1 MSATWTQEQI
11 LALAPDTSSAKNA
24 QALAAPFKWLSLGY
38 NEQTVW
44 GECQGSGSNAYLTQI
59 DITEPAFKCTC
70 PSRQLPCK
78 HAIGL
83 YLLFESQK
91 DAFTQKTLPQEASL
105 DTPSQKPD
113 KKTESTKKVV
123 DTAAQAKRAQM
134 RYNKVTAG
142 MQDLELWLQDLVRQ
156 GLAVA
161 QGQPYSFWD
170 TAAARLV
177 DAQAPGVARMV
188 REMGSIPHSG
198 IGWEERLLT
207 QLGRVY
213 LLISGFKRLETFPA
227 QMQADIRTQIGW
239 TQNQE
244 ELLTSSGVRDRW
256 LILGQRVTEEDK
268 LRSQFNWLW
277 GEQTQQPALILNFA
291 YGSQP
296 LDSSLIP
303 GTSLD
308 AELVFF
314 ESAYPLRSLV
324 KIHHDAAD
332 RVQTMPGYSSIRD
345 MMSTYAKA
353 LARNPWIE
361 QFPVALQAVIPTF
374 NDDGSC
380 RGLCDTDGYMI
391 PLVGLNS
398 QHKWQLLALS
408 GGHPIGIF
416 GEWNGD
422 RFLPLSVY
430 AESTFVFFS

>member
-1 MSATWTQEQI
+1 MSPIWTHKQI

-24 QALAAPFKWLSLGY
+24 QALAVRSLWLSLGY
-38 NEQTVW
+38 NQQAIW
-44 GECQGSGSNAYLTQI
+44 GECQGSGSNTYRTQI
-59 DITEPAFKCTC
+59 DITELAFKCTC
-70 PSRQLPCK
+70 PSHKQPCK

-83 YLLFESQK
+83 FLLFADQK
-91 DAFTQKTLPQEASL
+91 DAFTKTPQKTSL
-105 DTPSQKPD
+105 DTPKHKPD
-113 KKTESTKKVV
+113 NKTESTKKVV
-123 DTAAQAKRAQM
+123 DTAAQAKRAEM

-142 MQDLELWLQDLVRQ
+142 MQDLELWLRDLVRQ

-177 DAQAPGVARMV
+177 DAQAPGVARML
-188 REMGSIPHSG
+188 REIGSIPHSG

-227 QMQADIRTQIGW
+227 EMQADIRTQIGW

-244 ELLTSSGVRDRW
+244 ELLTKVGVRDRW

-268 LRSQFNWLW
+268 LRSQISWLW
-277 GEQTQQPALILNFA
+277 GEQSQQAALILNFA

-296 LDSSLIP
+296 LDTSLIP
-303 GTSLD
+303 GTSID

-324 KIHHDAAD
+324 KIVHNPAD
-332 RVQTMPGYSSIRD
+332 PVDKMPGYSSIPN
-345 MMSTYAKA
+345 MMQAYAKA

-361 QFPVALQAVIPTF
+361 QFPVALQAVIPVF

-380 RGLCDTDGYMI
+380 RGVRDADGYMLSTI
-391 PLVGLNS
+391 GIRS
-398 QHKWQLLALS
+398 EQTWQLLALS
-408 GGHPIGIF
+408 GGHAVGIF

-422 RFLPLSVY
+422 RFLPLSAY
-430 AESTFVFFS
+430 AEDTFVTLSK

>member
-1 MSATWTQEQI
+1 MSASWTQEQI
-11 LALAPDTSSAKNA
+11 LALTPDTSSAKNA
-24 QALAAPFKWLSLGY
+24 QALAVRSKWLSLGY
-38 NEQTVW
+38 NQQAIW
-44 GECQGSGSNAYLTQI
+44 GECQGSGTNTYQTQI
-59 DITEPAFKCTC
+59 DITELAFKCTC
-70 PSRQLPCK
+70 PSRKTPCK

-83 YLLFESQK
+83 FLLFTDQK
-91 DAFTQKTLPQEASL
+91 EAFTEKTLPQKVSL
-105 DTPSQKPD
+105 DTPKHKLD

-142 MQDLELWLQDLVRQ
+142 MQDLELWLRDLVRQ
-156 GLAVA
+156 GLAIA

-177 DAQAPGVARMV
+177 DAQAPGVARLL
-188 REMGSIPHSG
+188 REMASIPHSG

-213 LLISGFKRLETFPA
+213 LLISGFKRWESLPA
-227 QMQADIRTQIGW
+227 EMQADIRTQIGW

-277 GEQTQQPALILNFA
+277 GEKTQQPALILNFA

-296 LDSSLIP
+296 LDTSLIP
-303 GTSLD
+303 GTSID

-324 KIHHDAAD
+324 KIHHDAANPVD
-332 RVQTMPGYSSIRD
+332 QMPGYSSIQD
-345 MMSTYAKA
+345 MMTAYAKA

-361 QFPVALQAVIPTF
+361 QFPLALQAVMPIF

-380 RGLCDTDGYMI
+380 HAVCDADGYI
-391 PLVGLNS
+391 LRVVGLVS
-398 QHKWQLLALS
+398 QKAWQLLALS
-408 GGHPIGIF
+408 GGHFIGIF

-430 AESTFVFFS
+430 ANGIFVLL

>member
-1 MSATWTQEQI
+1 MSASWTQEQI

-24 QALAAPFKWLSLGY
+24 QALAVRSKWLSLGY
-38 NEQTVW
+38 NEQAIW
-44 GECQGSGSNAYLTQI
+44 GECQGSGSNPYRTQI
-59 DITEPAFKCTC
+59 DITELAFKCNC
-70 PSRQLPCK
+70 PSRKTPCK

-83 YLLFESQK
+83 FLLFTNHK
-91 DAFTQKTLPQEASL
+91 DAFREKTLPQKASL
-105 DTPSQKPD
+105 DTPKHKPD

-142 MQDLELWLQDLVRQ
+142 MQDLELWLRDLVRQ

-177 DAQAPGVARMV
+177 DAQAPGVARML
-188 REMGSIPHSG
+188 REMASIPHSG

-207 QLGRVY
+207 QLGRLY
-213 LLISGFKRLETFPA
+213 LLISGFKRWETLPA
-227 QMQADIRTQIGW
+227 EMQADIRTQIGW

-296 LDSSLIP
+296 LDTSLIP
-303 GTSLD
+303 GTSID

-324 KIHHDAAD
+324 KIHHDAANPVD
-332 RVQTMPGYSSIRD
+332 KMPGYSSIPN
-345 MMSTYAKA
+345 MMAAYAKA

-361 QFPVALQAVIPTF
+361 QFPIALQAVMPIF
-374 NDDGSC
+374 NNGSC
-380 RGLCDTDGYMI
+380 RAVCDADGYML
-391 PLVGLNS
+391 PVVGLVS
-398 QHKWQLLALS
+398 QKAWQLLALS
-408 GGHPIGIF
+408 GGHFIGIF

-430 AESTFVFFS
+430 ANGIFVLL

>member
-1 MSATWTQEQI
+1 MSPIWTHKQI

-24 QALAAPFKWLSLGY
+24 QALAVRSLWLSLGY
-38 NEQTVW
+38 NQQTIW
-44 GECQGSGSNAYLTQI
+44 GECQGSGSNPYLTQI
-59 DITEPAFKCTC
+59 DITELAFKCTC
-70 PSRQLPCK
+70 PSHKQPCK

-83 YLLFESQK
+83 LLLFADQK
-91 DAFTQKTLPQEASL
+91 DAFTETPQKTSL
-105 DTPSQKPD
+105 NTPKHQSD

-123 DTAAQAKRAQM
+123 DTAAQAKRAEM

-142 MQDLELWLQDLVRQ
+142 MQDLELWLRDLVRQ

-161 QGQPYSFWD
+161 QGQAYSFWD

-177 DAQAPGVARMV
+177 DAQAPGVARML
-188 REMGSIPHSG
+188 REIGSIPHSG

-227 QMQADIRTQIGW
+227 EMQADIRTQIGW

-244 ELLTSSGVRDRW
+244 ELLTKVGMRDRW
-256 LILGQRVTEEDK
+256 LILGQRITEEDK

-277 GEQTQQPALILNFA
+277 GEQSQQAALILNFA

-296 LDSSLIP
+296 LDTSLIP
-303 GTSLD
+303 GSSID

-332 RVQTMPGYSSIRD
+332 PVDKMPGYSSIPN
-345 MMSTYAKA
+345 MMQAYAKA

-361 QFPVALQAVIPTF
+361 QFPVALQAVIPVF
-374 NDDGSC
+374 NDDGSF
-380 RGLCDTDGYMI
+380 RGVRDADGYMLSTI
-391 PLVGLNS
+391 GIS
-398 QHKWQLLALS
+398 YQQTWQLLALS
-408 GGHPIGIF
+408 GGHAVGIF

-430 AESTFVFFS
+430 AENVFVTL

>member
-1 MSATWTQEQI
+1 MSPIWTHKQI

-24 QALAAPFKWLSLGY
+24 QALAVRSLWLSLGY
-38 NEQTVW
+38 NQQAIW
-44 GECQGSGSNAYLTQI
+44 GECQGSGSNPYRTQI
-59 DITEPAFKCTC
+59 DITELAFKCTC
-70 PSRQLPCK
+70 SSHKQPCK

-83 YLLFESQK
+83 FLLFADQK
-91 DAFTQKTLPQEASL
+91 DAFTETPQKTSL
-105 DTPSQKPD
+105 DTPKHQSD

-123 DTAAQAKRAQM
+123 DTAAQAKRAEM

-142 MQDLELWLQDLVRQ
+142 MQDLELWLRDLVRQ

-177 DAQAPGVARMV
+177 DAQAPGVARML
-188 REMGSIPHSG
+188 REIGSIPHSG

-227 QMQADIRTQIGW
+227 EMQADIRTQIGW

-244 ELLTSSGVRDRW
+244 ELLTKVGVRDRW

-268 LRSQFNWLW
+268 LRSQFLWLW
-277 GEQTQQPALILNFA
+277 GEQSQQAALILNFA

-296 LDSSLIP
+296 LNTSLIP
-303 GTSLD
+303 GTSID

-314 ESAYPLRSLV
+314 ESAYPLRSLI

-332 RVQTMPGYSSIRD
+332 PVDIMPGYSSIPN
-345 MMSTYAKA
+345 MMQAYAKA

-361 QFPVALQAVIPTF
+361 QFPVALQAVIPVF
-374 NDDGSC
+374 NDDGSF
-380 RGLCDTDGYMI
+380 RGVRDADGYMLSTI
-391 PLVGLNS
+391 GIRS
-398 QHKWQLLALS
+398 EQTWQLLALS
-408 GGHPIGIF
+408 GGHAVGIF

-422 RFLPLSVY
+422 RFLPLSAY
-430 AESTFVFFS
+430 AENVFVTL

>member
-1 MSATWTQEQI
+1 MSASWTQEQI
-11 LALAPDTSSAKNA
+11 LALTPDTSSAKNA
-24 QALAAPFKWLSLGY
+24 QALAVRSKWLSLGY
-38 NEQTVW
+38 NQQAIW
-44 GECQGSGSNAYLTQI
+44 GECQGSGTNTYQTQI
-59 DITEPAFKCTC
+59 DITELAFKCTC
-70 PSRQLPCK
+70 PSRKTPCK

-83 YLLFESQK
+83 FLLFTDQK
-91 DAFTQKTLPQEASL
+91 EAFTEKTLPQKVSL
-105 DTPSQKPD
+105 DTPKHKLD

-142 MQDLELWLQDLVRQ
+142 MQDLELWLRDLVRQ
-156 GLAVA
+156 GLAIA

-177 DAQAPGVARMV
+177 DAQAPGVARLL
-188 REMGSIPHSG
+188 REMASIPHSG

-213 LLISGFKRLETFPA
+213 LLISGFKRWESLPA
-227 QMQADIRTQIGW
+227 EMQADIRTQIGW

-244 ELLTSSGVRDRW
+244 ELLTSSGVCDRW

-277 GEQTQQPALILNFA
+277 GEKTQQPALILNFA

-296 LDSSLIP
+296 LDTSLIP
-303 GTSLD
+303 GTSID

-324 KIHHDAAD
+324 KIHHEAANPVD
-332 RVQTMPGYSSIRD
+332 QMPGYSSIQD
-345 MMSTYAKA
+345 MMTAYAKA

-361 QFPVALQAVIPTF
+361 QFPIALQAVMPIF
-374 NDDGSC
+374 NDGSC
-380 RGLCDTDGYMI
+380 RAVCDADGYML
-391 PLVGLNS
+391 PVVGLVS
-398 QHKWQLLALS
+398 QKTWQLLALS
-408 GGHPIGIF
+408 GGHFIGIF

-430 AESTFVFFS
+430 ANGIFVLL

>member
-1 MSATWTQEQI
+1 MWTQEQI

-24 QALAAPFKWLSLGY
+24 QALAVRSKWLSLGY
-38 NEQTVW
+38 NQQAIW
-44 GECQGSGSNAYLTQI
+44 GECQGSGSNLYRTQI
-59 DITEPAFKCTC
+59 DIRELAFKCKC
-70 PSRQLPCK
+70 PSPKTPCK

-83 YLLFESQK
+83 FLLFADQK
-91 DAFTQKTLPQEASL
+91 DAFTEKTLRQETSL
-105 DTPSQKPD
+105 DTPKHKSD
-113 KKTESTKKVV
+113 NKTESTKKVI
-123 DTAAQAKRAQM
+123 DTVAQAKRAQM

-142 MQDLELWLQDLVRQ
+142 MQDLELWLRDLVRQ

-177 DAQAPGVARMV
+177 DAQASGVARML
-188 REMGSIPHSG
+188 REIGSIPHSG

-227 QMQADIRTQIGW
+227 EMQADIRTQIGW
-239 TQNQE
+239 TQQSE

-277 GEQTQQPALILNFA
+277 GEQSQQPALILNFA

-296 LDSSLIP
+296 LDNSLIP
-303 GTSLD
+303 GTSID

-324 KIHHDAAD
+324 KIHHDAAES
-332 RVQTMPGYSSIRD
+332 VEGMPGFGSIQH
-345 MMSTYAKA
+345 MMQAYAKA
-353 LARNPWIE
+353 LAQNPWIE
-361 QFPVALQAVIPTF
+361 QFPVALQAVIPVF
-374 NDDGSC
+374 NDDGNC
-380 RGLCDTDGYMI
+380 RGVRDADGYM
-391 PLVGLNS
+391 LSTSGLSS
-398 QHKWQLLALS
+398 QQTWQLLALS
-408 GGHPIGIF
+408 GGHAVGIF

-430 AESTFVFFS
+430 AENVFLRL

>member
-1 MSATWTQEQI
+1 MSAIWTQEQI

-24 QALAAPFKWLSLGY
+24 QALAVRSKWLSLGY
-38 NEQTVW
+38 NQQAIW
-44 GECQGSGSNAYLTQI
+44 GECQGSGSNPYRTQI
-59 DITEPAFKCTC
+59 DITELAFKCTC
-70 PSRQLPCK
+70 PSHKSPCK

-83 YLLFESQK
+83 FLLFADQK
-91 DAFTQKTLPQEASL
+91 DAFTEKTLQQLTSL
-105 DTPSQKPD
+105 DTPKHKSD
-113 KKTESTKKVV
+113 NKTESTKKVV
-123 DTAAQAKRAQM
+123 DTAAQAKRAEM

-142 MQDLELWLQDLVRQ
+142 MQDLELWLRDLVRQ

-170 TAAARLV
+170 NAAARLV
-177 DAQAPGVARMV
+177 DAQAPGVARLL
-188 REMGSIPHSG
+188 REMASIPHSG

-213 LLISGFKRLETFPA
+213 LLISGFKRLQTLPA
-227 QMQADIRTQIGW
+227 EMQADIRTKIGW
-239 TQNQE
+239 TQQSE

-268 LRSQFNWLW
+268 LRSQIYWLW
-277 GEQTQQPALILNFA
+277 GEQSQQAALILNFA

-296 LDSSLIP
+296 LDTSLIP
-303 GTSLD
+303 GSSID

-324 KIHHDAAD
+324 KILHNPAEPVDK
-332 RVQTMPGYSSIRD
+332 MPGYSSIPN
-345 MMSTYAKA
+345 MMQAYAKA
-353 LARNPWIE
+353 LAQNPWIE
-361 QFPVALQAVIPTF
+361 QFPVALQAVIPVF

-380 RGLCDTDGYMI
+380 RGVRDADGYMLSTI
-391 PLVGLNS
+391 GISS
-398 QHKWQLLALS
+398 QQRWQLLALS
-408 GGHPIGIF
+408 GGHAVGIF

-430 AESTFVFFS
+430 AENVFVTL

>member
-1 MSATWTQEQI
+1 MSAIWTHKQI
-11 LALAPDTSSAKNA
+11 IALAPDTTSALNA
-24 QALAAPFKWLSLGY
+24 QALAVRSKWLSLGY
-38 NEQTVW
+38 NEQVIW
-44 GECQGSGSNAYLTQI
+44 GECQGSGSNPYRTQI
-59 DITEPAFKCTC
+59 DITELAFNCTC
-70 PSRQLPCK
+70 PSRKQPCK

-83 YLLFESQK
+83 FLLFADQK
-91 DAFTQKTLPQEASL
+91 DAFTEKTLQQLTSL
-105 DTPSQKPD
+105 DTPKHKSD
-113 KKTESTKKVV
+113 NKTESTNKVV

-142 MQDLELWLQDLVRQ
+142 MQDLELWLRDLVRQ

-170 TAAARLV
+170 NAAARLV
-177 DAQAPGVARMV
+177 DAQAPGVARLL
-188 REMGSIPHSG
+188 REMASIPHSG

-213 LLISGFKRLETFPA
+213 LLISGFKRLQTLPA
-227 QMQADIRTQIGW
+227 EMQADIRTQIGW

-256 LILGQRVTEEDK
+256 LILAQRVTEEDK
-268 LRSQFNWLW
+268 LRSQIYWLW
-277 GEQTQQPALILNFA
+277 GEQSQQAALILNFA

-296 LDSSLIP
+296 LDTSLIP
-303 GTSLD
+303 GTSID

-324 KIHHDAAD
+324 KILHDAAG
-332 RVQTMPGYSSIRD
+332 RVDIMPGYSSIRD
-345 MMSTYAKA
+345 MMQAYAKA

-361 QFPVALQAVIPTF
+361 QFPVALQAVIPVF

-380 RGLCDTDGYMI
+380 RGVRDADGYM
-391 PLVGLNS
+391 LSTSGLSS
-398 QHKWQLLALS
+398 QQIWQLLALS
-408 GGHPIGIF
+408 GGHAVGIF

-430 AESTFVFFS
+430 ANGIFVSL

>member
-1 MSATWTQEQI
+1 MSPIWTQEQI
-11 LALAPDTSSAKNA
+11 LALATDTSSAKNA
-24 QALAAPFKWLSLGY
+24 QALAVRSKWLSLGY
-38 NEQTVW
+38 NQQAIW
-44 GECQGSGSNAYLTQI
+44 GECQGSGSNPYQTQI
-59 DITEPAFKCTC
+59 NLRELAFKCNC
-70 PSRQLPCK
+70 PSQKTPCK

-83 YLLFESQK
+83 FLLFADEK
-91 DAFTQKTLPQEASL
+91 DAFTEKTLPQETSL
-105 DTPSQKPD
+105 DTPKYKSD
-113 KKTESTKKVV
+113 NKTESTKKVV
-123 DTAAQAKRAQM
+123 DTVAQAKRAQM

-142 MQDLELWLQDLVRQ
+142 MQDLELWLRDLVRQ

-170 TAAARLV
+170 TAGARLV
-177 DAQAPGVARMV
+177 DAQAPGVARML
-188 REMGSIPHSG
+188 REIGSIPHSG

-227 QMQADIRTQIGW
+227 EMQADIRTQIGW
-239 TQNQE
+239 TQQSE
-244 ELLTSSGVRDRW
+244 ELLTSSGMRDRW

-277 GEQTQQPALILNFA
+277 GEQSQQPALILNFA

-296 LDSSLIP
+296 LDNSLIP
-303 GTSLD
+303 GTSID

-324 KIHHDAAD
+324 KIHHDAAQS
-332 RVQTMPGYSSIRD
+332 VEKMPGFSSIQH
-345 MMSTYAKA
+345 MMQAYAKA

-361 QFPVALQAVIPTF
+361 QFPVALQAVMPVF
-374 NDDGSC
+374 NDDGNFC
-380 RGLCDTDGYMI
+380 GVRDADGYM
-391 PLVGLNS
+391 LSTSGLSS
-398 QHKWQLLALS
+398 QQTWQLLALS
-408 GGHPIGIF
+408 GGHAVGIF

-430 AESTFVFFS
+430 AENVFFTL

>member
-1 MSATWTQEQI
+1 MSPIWTHKQI
-11 LALAPDTSSAKNA
+11 LALAPDTSSALNA
-24 QALAAPFKWLSLGY
+24 TALAVRSKWLSLGY
-38 NEQTVW
+38 NQQAIW
-44 GECQGSGSNAYLTQI
+44 GECQGSGSNPYRTQI
-59 DITEPAFKCTC
+59 DITELAFKCTC
-70 PSRQLPCK
+70 PSHKQPCK

-83 YLLFESQK
+83 FLLFADQK
-91 DAFTQKTLPQEASL
+91 DAFTEKTLQQLTSL
-105 DTPSQKPD
+105 DTPKHKPD

-123 DTAAQAKRAQM
+123 DTAQAKRAEM

-142 MQDLELWLQDLVRQ
+142 MQDLELWLRDLVRQ

-177 DAQAPGVARMV
+177 DAQAPGVARML
-188 REMGSIPHSG
+188 REIGSIPHSG

-213 LLISGFKRLETFPA
+213 LLISGFKRLQSLPA
-227 QMQADIRTQIGW
+227 EMQADIRTQIGW
-239 TQNQE
+239 TQQSE
-244 ELLTSSGVRDRW
+244 ELLTKVGVRDRW
-256 LILGQRVTEEDK
+256 LILGQRITEEDK
-268 LRSQFNWLW
+268 LRSQFLWLW
-277 GEQTQQPALILNFA
+277 GEQSQQAALILNFA

-296 LDSSLIP
+296 LDTSLIP
-303 GTSLD
+303 GSSID

-324 KIHHDAAD
+324 KIHYDAAG
-332 RVQTMPGYSSIRD
+332 RVDIMPGYSSIRD
-345 MMSTYAKA
+345 MMQAYAKA

-361 QFPVALQAVIPTF
+361 QFPVALQAVIPVF

-380 RGLCDTDGYMI
+380 RGVRDTDGYMLSTI
-391 PLVGLNS
+391 GIS
-398 QHKWQLLALS
+398 YQQKWQLLALS
-408 GGHPIGIF
+408 GGHAIGIF

-430 AESTFVFFS
+430 AENVFLRL